1 MRFAYLKGMNDNKMT
16 RQEMIAEL
24 TSIQN
29 ELRFEN
35 QDILTITGFMSDEQ
49 VLKHL
54 KDSKAI
60 AKRSTNHE

>member
-1 MRFAYLKGMNDNKMT
+1 MT
-16 RQEMIAEL
+16 RQEMITEL

-29 ELRFEN
+29 EPRFEN
-35 QDILTITGFMSDEQ
+35 QDILTITGFMSDGQ

-60 AKRSTNHE
+60 ADRVADYIPA